1 MEVDVVVVGSGAGG
15 LTAAVVAAKA
25 GLDVVVLESA
35 PVFGGTTA
43 FSGGGVWI
51 PVNHHM
57 KELGVDDSRAEA
69 EAYLK
74 SVLGNFYDAAKIDTY
89 LTNAPRM
96 LDYLER
102 NSEVLLAAS
111 TIPDYA
117 PSAPGW
123 KTGRCLL
130 TADYDGTRLG
140 VDFDLLRPPIPEMGL
155 FHSLQVSPAD
165 AMRLQQWSAS
175 LPNMMFAIRRV
186 GAYALNRLRGRR
198 GRHLSNGNALAGRLL
213 KSAIDAGVTLRH
225 NARARQL
232 EVAGGRVT
240 GVVIERPDGGSET
253 VSARRGVV
261 LASGGF
267 GANAALRGKYVAQA
281 EAGWSLQPESN
292 QGDGIAMGVN
302 AGGTLNEG
310 NAANGIWVPA
320 SALKRADGT
329 LAKYPHLFFDR
340 HCPGSIMVDAATG
353 KRFVNESFHYQNFGE
368 TVQDKGITRIWMIGD
383 AQAVAKYGMGMA
395 KPAPFSVKPW
405 VRKGYLIEAQTI
417 PELAVRIGLDVA
429 ALDKTVADFN
439 RYADTG
445 HDPDFGRGDDYY
457 SAYMGDAGHKP
468 NPALGALRTA
478 PFYALEIR
486 PSDLSTLAGLDTNT
500 EAQVIGRDGNPIDGL
515 YAAGLDNNT
524 IMRGRYPGGGSSIG
538 PAMTFGY
545 IAARHMAA
553 Q

>member
-140 VDFDLLRPPIPEMGL
+140 ADFDLLRPPIPEMGL

-213 KSAIDAGVTLRH
+213 KSAIDAGVTLRN

-417 PELAVRIGLDVA
+417 PELAVRIGLDAA

-439 RYADTG
+439 RYADAG

-468 NPALGALRTA
+468 NPALGALRTP

>member
-102 NSEVLLAAS
+102 TSEVLLAAS

-140 VDFDLLRPPIPEMGL
+140 ADFDLLRPPIPEMGL

-165 AMRLQQWSAS
+165 AMRLQHWSAS

-213 KSAIDAGVTLRH
+213 KSAIDAGVTLRN

-232 EVAGGRVT
+232 ELVGGRVT
-240 GVVIERPDGGSET
+240 GVVIERPDGSSET

-310 NAANGIWVPA
+310 NVANGIWVPE

-417 PELAVRIGLDVA
+417 PELAVRIGLDAA
-429 ALDKTVADFN
+429 ALDKTVTDFN
-439 RYADTG
+439 RYADAG
-445 HDPDFGRGDDYY
+445 HDPDFGRGDDAY
-457 SAYMGDAGHKP
+457 SAYMGDAAHKP
-468 NPALGALRTA
+468 NPALGALRTP

>member
-213 KSAIDAGVTLRH
+213 KSAIDAGVTLRN

-405 VRKGYLIEAQTI
+405 VRRGYLIEAQTI